1 MLQGYNSRDDESMG
15 ERGYLR
21 GIKKK
26 FMQNLKSRRDESRGE
41 NKAEGMRP
49 NDFVKAEA
57 GAKLKE
63 MYGMGGT
70 MKYRK
75 GGANLA
81 MTNSE
86 AVRSGR
92 AGRGAGEQAYGMGGK
107 MEYGMGGKMDYEK
120 GGMLKALLDDPKQRD
135 MARAILSDTNTKA
148 VTDGKAGRYEM
159 GGEVVEMDEKKTYL
173 KQMQPKST
181 EEYPDQIYNASMPI
195 LRDMFRGSRL
205 APKDEQ
211 MIAEYFVGTEGI
223 GSVDP
228 RYRDMARS
236 ARQQGHD
243 YLRSD
248 EGGNFIMDKYFD
260 QSTGEEVPQN
270 FITGLEEKGEGFFP
284 LDNMGGEGKYVYEIR
299 SKRN

>member
-159 GGEVVEMDEKKTYL
+159 GGEVVEMDEKKTYI
-173 KQMQPKST
+173 KQMAPRST
-181 EEYPDQIYNASMPI
+181 EEFPDQMYNASMPLLKKYI
-195 LRDMFRGSRL
+195 PGRVSPQDEQRIAEFVIGTEDINFVNPTLRD
-205 APKDEQ
+205 
-211 MIAEYFVGTEGI
+211 IAKAVKAEGYEY
-223 GSVDP
+223 
-228 RYRDMARS
+228 
-236 ARQQGHD
+236 
-243 YLRSD
+243 LKSD

>member
-15 ERGYLR
+15 ERDYLR
-21 GIKKK
+21 GITKK
-26 FMQNLKSRRDESRGE
+26 FMHLTQGLKSRRDESRGE

-57 GAKLKE
+57 GAKLKQ

-92 AGRGAGEQAYGMGGK
+92 AGRGAGEQ
-107 MEYGMGGKMDYEK
+107 EYGMGGKMDYEK
-120 GGMLKALLDDPKQRD
+120 GGMLKALLEDPKQRK

-159 GGEVVEMDEKKTYL
+159 GGEVPVVEEEKQTFI
-173 KQMQPKST
+173 MRSMPRST
-181 EEYPDQIYNASMPI
+181 EDYPAEIYNASMPI
-195 LRDMFRGSRL
+195 LKDMLRGSKL
-205 APKDEQ
+205 APQDEQ
-211 MIAEYFVGTEGI
+211 MIAEYIVGTEDI
-223 GSVDP
+223 GSVNP
-228 RYRDMARS
+228 RLRDMARA
-236 ARQQGHD
+236 ARQRGMD
-243 YLRSD
+243 YLRS
-248 EGGNFIMDKYFD
+248 EAGGEFIMDKYFD
-260 QSTGEEVPQN
+260 QNSGEEV
-270 FITGLEEKGEGFFP
+270 TEEVLMNMKTKGTSFRPLSDTGEGR
-284 LDNMGGEGKYVYEIR
+284 YVYEIR
-299 SKRN
+299 

>member
-15 ERGYLR
+15 ERDYLR

-26 FMQNLKSRRDESRGE
+26 FMQGLKSRRDESRGE

-57 GAKLKE
+57 GAKLKQ

-92 AGRGAGEQAYGMGGK
+92 AGRGAGEQEYGMGGK
-107 MEYGMGGKMDYEK
+107 MEYEK
-120 GGMLKALLDDPKQRD
+120 GGMLKALLEDPKQRD

-159 GGEVVEMDEKKTYL
+159 GGEVPVVEEEKQTFI
-173 KQMQPKST
+173 MRSMPKST
-181 EEYPDQIYNASMPI
+181 EDYPAEIYNASMPI
-195 LRDMFRGSRL
+195 LKDMLRGSKL
-205 APKDEQ
+205 APEDEQ
-211 MIAEYFVGTEGI
+211 MIAEYIVGTEDI
-223 GSVDP
+223 GSVNP
-228 RYRDMARS
+228 RLRDMAKA
-236 ARQQGHD
+236 ARQRGMD
-243 YLRSD
+243 YLRS
-248 EGGNFIMDKYFD
+248 EAGGEFIMDKYFD
-260 QSTGEEVPQN
+260 RETGEEVS
-270 FITGLEEKGEGFFP
+270 EEFLMDLKSKGMSFSPLSNTMDGEGR
-284 LDNMGGEGKYVYEIR
+284 YVYEIR
-299 SKRN
+299 

>member
-15 ERGYLR
+15 ERDYLR

-26 FMQNLKSRRDESRGE
+26 FMQGLKSRRDESRGE
-41 NKAEGMRP
+41 NKAMGMRP

-57 GAKLKE
+57 GAKLKQ

-92 AGRGAGEQAYGMGGK
+92 AGRGAGEQEYGMGGK
-107 MEYGMGGKMDYEK
+107 MEYGMGGKMEYEK
-120 GGMLKALLDDPKQRD
+120 GGMLKALLEDPKQRD

-173 KQMQPKST
+173 KQITPRST
-181 EEYPDQIYNASMPI
+181 EEFPDQMYNASMPI
-195 LRDMFRGSRL
+195 LRDMLRGSKLL
-205 APKDEQ
+205 AKDEQ
-211 MIAEYFVGTEGI
+211 AIAEFVIGTEDI

-228 RYRDMARS
+228 RYRDMAQRAKS
-236 ARQQGHD
+236 EGMQ
-243 YLRSD
+243 YLKSD
-248 EGGNFIMDKYFD
+248 EGGNFLEERYFD
-260 QSTGEEVPQN
+260 QDSGEEVS
-270 FITGLEEKGEGFFP
+270 EEVLMNMKTKGKSFRPLSNTPGEGR
-284 LDNMGGEGKYVYEIR
+284 YVYEIR
-299 SKRN
+299 

>member
-1 MLQGYNSRDDESMG
+1 MG
-15 ERGYLR
+15 ERDYLR

-26 FMQNLKSRRDESRGE
+26 FMQGLKSRRDESRGE

-57 GAKLKE
+57 GAKLKQ

-92 AGRGAGEQAYGMGGK
+92 AGRGAGEQEYGMGGK
-107 MEYGMGGKMDYEK
+107 MEYEK
-120 GGMLKALLDDPKQRD
+120 GGMLKALLEDPKQRD

-159 GGEVVEMDEKKTYL
+159 GGEVPVVEEEKQTFI
-173 KQMQPKST
+173 MRSMPKST
-181 EEYPDQIYNASMPI
+181 EDYPAEIYNASMPI
-195 LRDMFRGSRL
+195 LKDMLRGSKL
-205 APKDEQ
+205 APEDEQ
-211 MIAEYFVGTEGI
+211 MVAEYIVGTEDI
-223 GSVDP
+223 GSVNP
-228 RYRDMARS
+228 RLRDMARA
-236 ARQQGHD
+236 ARQRGMD
-243 YLRSD
+243 YLRS
-248 EGGNFIMDKYFD
+248 EAGGEFIMDKYFD
-260 QSTGEEVPQN
+260 QKTGEEVSED
-270 FITGLEEKGEGFFP
+270 FIMGLQEKGESFRP
-284 LDNMGGEGKYVYEIR
+284 LSDTGEGRYVYEIR
-299 SKRN
+299 

>member
-15 ERGYLR
+15 ERDYLR

-26 FMQNLKSRRDESRGE
+26 FMQGLKSRRDESRGE

-57 GAKLKE
+57 GAKLKQ

-92 AGRGAGEQAYGMGGK
+92 AGRGAGEQEYGMGGK
-107 MEYGMGGKMDYEK
+107 MEYEK
-120 GGMLKALLDDPKQRD
+120 GGMLKALLEDPKQRD

-159 GGEVVEMDEKKTYL
+159 GGEVPVVEEEKQTFI
-173 KQMQPKST
+173 MRSMPKST
-181 EEYPDQIYNASMPI
+181 EDYPAEIYNASMPI
-195 LRDMFRGSRL
+195 LKDMLRGSKL
-205 APKDEQ
+205 APEDEQ
-211 MIAEYFVGTEGI
+211 MVAEYIVGTEDI
-223 GSVDP
+223 GSVNP
-228 RYRDMARS
+228 RLRDMARA
-236 ARQQGHD
+236 ARQRGMD
-243 YLRSD
+243 YLRS
-248 EGGNFIMDKYFD
+248 EAGGEFIMDKYFD
-260 QSTGEEVPQN
+260 QKTGEEVSED
-270 FITGLEEKGEGFFP
+270 FIMGLQEKGESFRP
-284 LDNMGGEGKYVYEIR
+284 LSDTGEGRYVYEIR
-299 SKRN
+299 

>member
-1 MLQGYNSRDDESMG
+1 MGQGYNSRDDESIG
-15 ERGYLR
+15 ERDYLR
-21 GIKKK
+21 GIKNK
-26 FMQNLKSRRDESRGE
+26 FFQSLKDRRNESRGE
-41 NKAEGMRP
+41 NKEMGQRP
-49 NDFVKAEA
+49 NDFVNAKA
-57 GAKLKE
+57 GGKLSE
-63 MYGMGGT
+63 MYGSGGA

-148 VTDGKAGRYEM
+148 VTDGKAGRYEE
-159 GGEVVEMDEKKTYL
+159 GGEVVEMDEKRYVQKS
-173 KQMQPKST
+173 MPRST
-181 EEYPDQIYNASMPI
+181 EDFPDEIYNAAMPI
-195 LRDMFRGSRL
+195 LKDMLRGSRL
-205 APKDEQ
+205 KPQDEQ
-211 MIAEYFVGTEGI
+211 MIAEFVIGTADI
-223 GSVDP
+223 GSVNP
-228 RYRDMARS
+228 QLRDMARS
-236 ARQQGHD
+236 AKQGGMD

-260 QSTGEEVPQN
+260 QETGEEV
-270 FITGLEEKGEGFFP
+270 TEEVLMQMKERGKSFRPLSNTMEGEGR
-284 LDNMGGEGKYVYEIR
+284 YVFEIR
-299 SKRN
+299 

>member
-1 MLQGYNSRDDESMG
+1 MLQGYNSRDDESIG
-15 ERGYLR
+15 ERDYLR

-26 FMQNLKSRRDESRGE
+26 FMQGLKSRRDESRGE

-57 GAKLKE
+57 GAKLKQ

-92 AGRGAGEQAYGMGGK
+92 AGRGAGEQEYGMGGK
-107 MEYGMGGKMDYEK
+107 MEYGMGGKMEYEK
-120 GGMLKALLDDPKQRD
+120 GGMLKALLEDPKQRK

-159 GGEVVEMDEKKTYL
+159 GGEVPVVEEEKQTFI
-173 KQMQPKST
+173 MRSMPRST
-181 EEYPDQIYNASMPI
+181 EDYPAEIYNASMPI
-195 LRDMFRGSRL
+195 LKDMLRGSKI
-205 APKDEQ
+205 APQDEQ
-211 MIAEYFVGTEGI
+211 MIAEYIVGTEDI
-223 GSVDP
+223 GSVNP
-228 RYRDMARS
+228 RLRDMARA
-236 ARQQGHD
+236 ARQRGMD
-243 YLRSD
+243 YLRS
-248 EGGNFIMDKYFD
+248 EAGGEFIMDKYFD
-260 QSTGEEVPQN
+260 QKTGEEVSEEFLMNVKQRGKSFEPMSE
-270 FITGLEEKGEGFFP
+270 LE
-284 LDNMGGEGKYVYEIR
+284 GEGKYVYEVR
-299 SKRN
+299 